1 MKIGRREALL
11 LGAAAVGAA
20 ALGGLAGALVHQ
32 SGSGAAA
39 LLAARYPDLDGQVRR
54 LLDWRGRV
62 LICNFWATWCAPCRE
77 EVPLLVSA
85 KRQWAYKGLEIV
97 GIGVDSA
104 ANLREFSQTYQ
115 INYPVLVADGSALEL
130 IRKLGNRSG
139 GLPFTVILDRT
150 GALVGQHIGALSE
163 ADLRRL
169 GESLF
174 G

>member
-1 MKIGRREALL
+1 MKITRREALL
-11 LGAAAVGAA
+11 LAAAGGGAAAI
-20 ALGGLAGALVHQ
+20 GGVVGALVSQ

-62 LICNFWATWCAPCRE
+62 VVCNFWATWCAPCRE

-85 KRQWAYKGLEIV
+85 KREWVNKSVEIV
-97 GIGVDSA
+97 GIGIDSA
-104 ANLREFSQTYQ
+104 DKIREFAKTYQ
-115 INYPVLVADGSALEL
+115 INYPVLIADGSALAL
-130 IRKLGNRSG
+130 IRKLGNRAG
-139 GLPFTVILDRT
+139 GLPFTVVLDRT
-150 GALVGQHIGALSE
+150 GSLAGQHLGALSE

-169 GESLF
+169 VESLF